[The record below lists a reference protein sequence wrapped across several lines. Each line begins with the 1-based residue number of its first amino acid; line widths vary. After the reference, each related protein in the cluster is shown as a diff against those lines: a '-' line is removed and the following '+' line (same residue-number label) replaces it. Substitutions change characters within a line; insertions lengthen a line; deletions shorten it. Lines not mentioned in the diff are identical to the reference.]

1 MPDGDFGTPDA
12 NDATAMHEKT
22 VREAAE
28 YVAGLDEAVK
38 AEVLNRDLGSVK
50 ISPQQRK
57 QEWELMKDNP
67 EHLSQFFTDQKAT
80 VEQMVK
86 YAKDMLK

>member
-1 MPDGDFGTPDA
+1 MADEFGTPTA

-28 YVAGLDEAVK
+28 YIADLDQAVK
-38 AEVLNRDLGSVK
+38 DDVSNRPLGSVK
-50 ISPQQRK
+50 VSPEQRK
-57 QEWELMKDNP
+57 QEWELMRDNP
-67 EHLSQFFTDQKAT
+67 EHLAQFFTDQSAT

-86 YAKDMLK
+86 YAKEMLK

>member
-1 MPDGDFGTPDA
+1 MADEFGTPTA
-12 NDATAMHEKT
+12 NDATSMHEKT

-28 YVAGLDEAVK
+28 YIAGLDQAVK
-38 AEVLNRDLGSVK
+38 DDVSNRPLGSVNV
-50 ISPQQRK
+50 SPEQRR

-86 YAKDMLK
+86 YAKEMNAK

>member
-1 MPDGDFGTPDA
+1 MADNDFGTPDA
-12 NDATAMHEKT
+12 EDATSRGERT
-22 VREAAE
+22 VQEAAQYIVDLGE
-28 YVAGLDEAVK
+28 QAK
-38 AEVLNRDLGSVK
+38 REVQNRPLGSVK
-50 ISPQQRK
+50 ISPQQRR

-86 YAKDMLK
+86 FAKDMLK